1 MREEMP
7 FTPFH
12 LGPATFFGMLL
23 RRNMHM
29 PTFIVANVI
38 LDVEPLLVLVLGLK
52 YPLHGYFHTFI
63 IGFFTGLA
71 LGLAMFVL
79 EGFLVPF
86 YKLLFLEL
94 AAKRNLRQFIL
105 AGFSGTMLHI
115 LLDSPL
121 YIDIQPLFPLK
132 LNPFYNPSITREIY
146 LLCMVMGALGLVFY
160 ILIVLKGIGAQK
172 G

>member
-1 MREEMP
+1 
-7 FTPFH
+7 
-12 LGPATFFGMLL
+12 
-23 RRNMHM
+23 
-29 PTFIVANVI
+29 
-38 LDVEPLLVLVLGLK
+38 
-52 YPLHGYFHTFI
+52 
-63 IGFFTGLA
+63 
-71 LGLAMFVL
+71 MFVL

-160 ILIVLKGIGAQK
+160 ILMVLKGIGAQK